1 MRVIGWSVWCGAA
14 GLDPATSGC
23 YSSFS
28 PPYHNFVHQVAT
40 LIIVFFIRVGPLYR
54 NGKGRHKGEGG
65 QHHDNHY
72 WSLLC
77 GPMAETETSPRS
89 WLAPA
94 VAFGEASGLW
104 PLDAVKGFG
113 GIEKPV
119 VYSPSLWSKPCN
131 MAPTLLEEG

>member
-1 MRVIGWSVWCGAA
+1 MVGVVWCGRTRPSDVR
-14 GLDPATSGC
+14 LLLILFATIPQFRASGRDTD
-23 YSSFS
+23 
-28 PPYHNFVHQVAT
+28 NR
-40 LIIVFFIRVGPLYR
+40 FFIRVGPLYR